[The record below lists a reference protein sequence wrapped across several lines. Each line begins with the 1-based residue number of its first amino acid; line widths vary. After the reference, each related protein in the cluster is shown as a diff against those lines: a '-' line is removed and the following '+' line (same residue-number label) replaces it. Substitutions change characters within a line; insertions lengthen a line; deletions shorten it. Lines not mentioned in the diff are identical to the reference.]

1 LLTEVSLDFVHV
13 AYDQTNLILYVTLS
27 QIFRVFLIPFY
38 AAHVRLTT
46 VLRLVELPSPRSH
59 AAKPKYY
66 IQSQDDL
73 YQVNEWVKFVSPLG
87 LATLVVLVGQ
97 LLATFGCV
105 VGAVAGWPV
114 SWVEENVLGRGQDR
128 KVRDAVVG

>member
-1 LLTEVSLDFVHV
+1 M
-13 AYDQTNLILYVTLS
+13 
-27 QIFRVFLIPFY
+27 
-38 AAHVRLTT
+38 
-46 VLRLVELPSPRSH
+46 
-59 AAKPKYY
+59 
-66 IQSQDDL
+66 
-73 YQVNEWVKFVSPLG
+73 NEWVKFVSPLG